1 MKSSEV
7 RFEGGMPALYVDGQR
22 RLPMLFGLSDIPGSA
37 ANTAY
42 AQKNIAQFAAA
53 GVHLVTADTELRLG
67 WHKTTPFEWEPM
79 QEEIAACMQA
89 DPDTGVLLRLHVNA
103 PYWWLRDHPEEQ
115 VLYNGE
121 PGIDNGETE
130 RLIRDDHN
138 HHIRASI
145 ASERWLQEAGEC
157 LRLFC
162 ENVWNTP
169 EGEAVL
175 GIQVACGV
183 NGEWHQWGTDTSMPM
198 RRRFHRML
206 REEYGTDEALRAAW
220 GDPTVTIESAP
231 FMPDP
236 NQPGADGVFRDPVK
250 ERAIMDA
257 QKCIQITTAEAIL
270 HFCEIVKKSWG
281 RPVLA
286 GSFYGYY
293 LGTGGK
299 NAPIGG
305 HLLPQMLYERRDVV
319 DFLCGPFPYFPE
331 TRSAFGVPMQ
341 RALLESNRLR
351 GMLWL
356 TEMDQNPAG
365 TIDFVGGDP
374 NLMDETVAVLRRN
387 VLMPFLAGEGMW
399 FYDHRL
405 VPGVIRGRACKNPFC
420 ASLYRKNGW
429 WDNPVLMEE
438 IAHMRSMLE
447 GRTLCKDY
455 QPAAD
460 VLVVYDPDSHFATA
474 ECVNQ
479 EYALQDAIQR
489 CGVAVDCIYLRELE
503 IADLAR
509 YKLVVFPNAFCLTP
523 AQREQI
529 RSLTADKQAVFL
541 YAAGYSDGHTLDEA
555 HVQALTGLNVHRM
568 DQVPGKYTSLLT
580 GEMVAMPGTMST
592 LTPGFAVDDPDA
604 QPLARYEDGAVGAAR
619 KGNVWYFALPLAFH
633 DVMREIV
640 RAAGAH
646 VYCPSGDPVLAGCG
660 LVALNCPKG
669 GSRQITLRNG
679 KAVTLELAPMT
690 TAVLDA
696 ETGERL
702 M

>member
-7 RFEGGMPALYVDGQR
+7 RYEKGMPALYVDGKR

-42 AQKNIAQFAAA
+42 AQKNIAQFAAE
-53 GVHLVTADTELRLG
+53 GIHLVTADTELRLG
-67 WHKTTPFEWEPM
+67 WHKTTPFEWEPL

-145 ASERWLQEAGEC
+145 ASERWMEEAGDC
-157 LRLFC
+157 LRQFC

-198 RRRFHRML
+198 RRRFTRML
-206 REEYGTDEALRAAW
+206 REEYGTDEALREAW
-220 GDPTVTIESAP
+220 GDPGVTIDTAP
-231 FMPDP
+231 FLPDP
-236 NQPGADGVFRDPVK
+236 GQPGSDGLFRDPVK
-250 ERAIMDA
+250 QRAIMDA

-270 HFCEIVKKSWG
+270 YFCEIVKKSWG

-293 LGTGGK
+293 LGTGGP

-305 HLLPQMLYERRDVV
+305 HLMPQMLYARRDVV

-356 TEMDQNPAG
+356 TEMDQHPAG
-365 TIDFVGGDP
+365 TIDYVGGDP
-374 NLMDETVAVLRRN
+374 NLMDETIAVLRRN

-399 FYDHRL
+399 FYDHRM
-405 VPGVIRGRACKNPFC
+405 VPGVIRGRACKNPYC
-420 ASLYRKNGW
+420 ASIYRKFGW
-429 WDNPVLMEE
+429 WDNPTLLRE
-438 IAHMRSMLE
+438 IGRLRALLE
-447 GRTLCKDY
+447 RYTLR
-455 QPAAD
+455 QFRPAAD
-460 VLVVYDPDSHFATA
+460 VLIVYNPDTHFATA
-474 ECVNQ
+474 GYVEQ
-479 EYALQDAIQR
+479 EYALQDAVQR
-489 CGVAVDCIYLRELE
+489 CGAAVDCIYLRELSAAQME
-503 IADLAR
+503 R
-509 YKLVVFPNAFCLTP
+509 YKLVIFPNAYRLTP
-523 AQREQI
+523 QQRAMI
-529 RSLTADKQAVFL
+529 RERTAGKQTVFL
-541 YAAGYSDGHTLDEA
+541 YAAGYSDDHTLDEA
-555 HVQALTGLNVHRM
+555 HMRALTGLAIRRR
-568 DQVPGKYTSLLT
+568 DRAEGLLRSLLT
-580 GEMVAMPGTMST
+580 GEEARMPEGKEVLS
-592 LTPGFAVDDPDA
+592 PGFTVEDPEA
-604 QPLARYEDGAVGAAR
+604 EVLARYENGEAAAAR
-619 KGNVWYFALPLAFH
+619 KGDAWYFALPLVTH
-633 DVMREIV
+633 DLMRRIV
-640 RAAGAH
+640 AVAGVH
-646 VYCPSGDPVLAGCG
+646 VYCEAGDPVLAGCG
-660 LVALNCPKG
+660 LVALNCPSG
-669 GSRQITLRNG
+669 GERTVTLKNG
-679 KAVTLELAPMT
+679 KQVRAALPPMT
-690 TAVLDA
+690 TWILDA
-696 ETGERL
+696 ETGETL
-702 M
+702 